1 MFSFFFY
8 AIRNVLA
15 ICNNVKEDMNNFLR
29 WNILLSFHEKTWKE
43 SIYCL
48 VTTNITLPV
57 SDLSANIWN
66 KFQRY
71 FSQTYGTLPRSV
83 LRSLSFP
90 PRKIVLPHVLPFD
103 SLLERY
109 WRKKRRVLEMLGE
122 EKADGEHAAFP
133 SFLHPGQIGNEMN
146 LRKRNTRNFFLI
158 QRQFSSRSKRNWIHK
173 STVNRYTIVI
183 RLR

>member
-1 MFSFFFY
+1 MFSFLFFLFLFFFY

-146 LRKRNTRNFFLI
+146 LSETEHSEL
-158 QRQFSSRSKRNWIHK
+158 FSYPT
-173 STVNRYTIVI
+173 TVFIAFKT
-183 RLR
+183 